1 MENKNQIEI
10 DTVKLCS
17 ETKEILKDNSVLS
30 NYKNDILKSVNTN
43 IDNNECYALK
53 RYTFT
58 NFQT

>member
-53 RYTFT
+53 RYTLT